1 VLPCVIQALWA
12 VAAHRILGPIVRQCL
27 SFVTSYG
34 TNCMGYV
41 VLSLQ
46 NASELCRRRPGIA
59 RLLLWLTNPVPK
71 LRCLEVYRGV
81 RSPVVAAQYLSG
93 TE

>member
-1 VLPCVIQALWA
+1 
-12 VAAHRILGPIVRQCL
+12 
-27 SFVTSYG
+27 
-34 TNCMGYV
+34 MGYV

-93 TE
+93 TEWPSLRCGSCRPYGFTAGAMRPC